1 MKRNKI
7 SVLKQNIK
15 IGENFELI
23 DKLYDQEIFEMVTYK
38 IKLSHDRDFF
48 NLNKNTDIRIS
59 RKNYRVSRTSCDMI
73 DSFVSKCLVFIIAFL
88 NVNRAYYLAN
98 CIDNLNFYG
107 SLHQVHLISSCG
119 VRKK

>member
-48 NLNKNTDIRIS
+48 NFNKNTDIRIS

-98 CIDNLNFYG
+98 CIDFED
-107 SLHQVHLISSCG
+107 
-119 VRKK
+119 